1 LQPSH
6 RDRSRAIHSGILLAI
21 PVVALAVTFFAVRAA
36 LKGVTV
42 SSYADLGAVA
52 IVAGLDSV
60 CGGIRAGME
69 RRFNVRVFVTGF
81 FTNMVIA
88 MLLTYSGWIL
98 GADLY
103 LAVIVALG
111 VRIFYNLGA
120 IRHHALDRRLLGP
133 AGQESVPSPL
143 NPSPEEPDAG
153 GP

>member
-1 LQPSH
+1 VEPPR
-6 RDRSRAIHSGILLAI
+6 RDPGRALHSAILLAI
-21 PVVALAVTFFAVRAA
+21 PIIALGATFFAVRAA

-42 SSYADLGAVA
+42 VAYADLGAVA
-52 IVAGLDSV
+52 VVAGLDSV

-69 RRFNVRVFVTGF
+69 HRFNVRVFVTGF
-81 FTNMVIA
+81 FTNVIIA
-88 MLLTYSGWIL
+88 MLLTYGGWML

-133 AGQESVPSPL
+133 ERQEAVPGPL
-143 NPSPEEPDAG
+143 NPSAEKPEAG

>member
-1 LQPSH
+1 VESDH
-6 RDRSRAIHSGILLAI
+6 RDSAPALHSGVLLAI
-21 PVVALAVTFFAVRAA
+21 PVVALAVAFFAVRAA

-42 SSYADLGAVA
+42 SAYADLGAVA
-52 IVAGLDSV
+52 VVAGLDSV

-81 FTNMVIA
+81 FTNMIIA

-120 IRHHALDRRLLGP
+120 IRHHALDRRLLASP
-133 AGQESVPSPL
+133 REDSVPSPL
-143 NPSPEEPDAG
+143 NPSPEELDAG